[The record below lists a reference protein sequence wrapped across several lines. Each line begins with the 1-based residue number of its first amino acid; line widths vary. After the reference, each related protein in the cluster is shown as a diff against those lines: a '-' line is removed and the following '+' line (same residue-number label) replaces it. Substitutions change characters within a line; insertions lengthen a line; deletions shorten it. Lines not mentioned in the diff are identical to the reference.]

1 MKRFTRAL
9 LLAVGLATTI
19 VAPRAPVA
27 QEMPL
32 EKASSGA
39 WSVTYGGQHF
49 RVSATVAVKLRFEL
63 TSPTTI
69 KVTVVSE
76 TGESGRATIYWSEFQ
91 KYIFTGQIPIGE
103 PWAGSLDTEG
113 GFVDR

>member
-1 MKRFTRAL
+1 MRRFVRAL
-9 LLAVGLATTI
+9 LLAAGLATI
-19 VAPRAPVA
+19 FVAPRAPVA

-32 EKASSGA
+32 EKSSSGA
-39 WSVTYGGQHF
+39 WSVEYGGQHF

-69 KVTVVSE
+69 KVSVVSE
-76 TGESGRATIYWSEFQ
+76 TGETGRATIYWSEFQ
-91 KYIFTGQIPIGE
+91 KYIFTGQIPVGE
-103 PWAGSLDTEG
+103 PWTGSIDTEG